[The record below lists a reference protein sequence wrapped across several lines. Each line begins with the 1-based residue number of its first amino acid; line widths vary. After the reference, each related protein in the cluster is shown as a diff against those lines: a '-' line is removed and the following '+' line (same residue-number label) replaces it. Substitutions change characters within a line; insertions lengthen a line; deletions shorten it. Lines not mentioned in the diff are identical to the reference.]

1 MKPTDFIDDMYRPDD
16 LVALVLVSRDEE
28 SKTQQRIWNAKKA
41 ASKGVLKWLKYS
53 NTHGY
58 DIYIGMNPLQPGS
71 RTRNKEDVQEV
82 RRVYLDLDE
91 DGPSKL
97 KEVLQDGFSGKLPSA
112 SYIINTSPDRYQLI
126 WNVEPGSF
134 TPQRSRGADARP
146 RHPLR
151 RRPRRDRRFAR
162 PAAARLQA
170 SRQEHL
176 DHDERHVGEAQQ
188 QTGLASSPFRGAG
201 PNGKRQVQ
209 KLFPTPLWRRYFP
222 FRPRLGLDQG
232 PASRRRCPRRA
243 GDPTRGC
250 APRQARSRRLRQAHG
265 RPGAGITFTGAMKL
279 RLSPYA
285 LGFVLLAEGW
295 ASLGTEILAL
305 RRLTPWAGSTVDVTS
320 VLLAVYLAALAGGY
334 RRGGRLAR
342 LGDPRP
348 RLARRLAAAAL
359 WSAFWLSE
367 PGVLLAFSL
376 PAAPLLQAFAYA
388 VVGIAPVGWLLAE
401 CVLLAHACAPPRDAS
416 ERAGGV
422 FALSTV
428 GNVTGA
434 LAATFLL
441 LPMLGLAAA
450 VFSVMA
456 ASAVAA
462 LVVSHRS
469 ISVHALL
476 FAACWPSLDLW
487 VEATQYVSR
496 NAYADYRI
504 VSIDD
509 DARVLVINNQ
519 SASRHDPQG
528 RGWEYA
534 ELLERTLC
542 GAGEQRVLVLGAA
555 GMTLGQGAPCDL
567 AAHLR

>member
-1 MKPTDFIDDMYRPDD
+1 MK
-16 LVALVLVSRDEE
+16 
-28 SKTQQRIWNAKKA
+28 
-41 ASKGVLKWLKYS
+41 
-53 NTHGY
+53 
-58 DIYIGMNPLQPGS
+58 
-71 RTRNKEDVQEV
+71 
-82 RRVYLDLDE
+82 
-91 DGPSKL
+91 
-97 KEVLQDGFSGKLPSA
+97 
-112 SYIINTSPDRYQLI
+112 
-126 WNVEPGSF
+126 
-134 TPQRSRGADARP
+134 
-146 RHPLR
+146 
-151 RRPRRDRRFAR
+151 
-162 PAAARLQA
+162 RL
-170 SRQEHL
+170 
-176 DHDERHVGEAQQ
+176 
-188 QTGLASSPFRGAG
+188 
-201 PNGKRQVQ
+201 
-209 KLFPTPLWRRYFP
+209 
-222 FRPRLGLDQG
+222 
-232 PASRRRCPRRA
+232 
-243 GDPTRGC
+243 
-250 APRQARSRRLRQAHG
+250 
-265 RPGAGITFTGAMKL
+265 
-279 RLSPYA
+279 LSPYV

-305 RRLTPWAGSTVDVTS
+305 RRLTPWAGSSVDVTS

-367 PGVLLAFSL
+367 AGVLLAFSL
-376 PAAPLLQAFAYA
+376 PAAPLLQTFAYA

-441 LPMLGLAAA
+441 MPTLGLAAA

-462 LVVSHRS
+462 LLVSHRS
-469 ISVHALL
+469 VSVLML
-476 FAACWPSLDLW
+476 IIAACWPGIDLW
-487 VEATQYVSR
+487 VEATQYVAR

-504 VSIDD
+504 VEIDD
-509 DARVLVINNQ
+509 DARILAINNQ

-528 RGWEYA
+528 QGWDYA

-555 GMTLGQGAPCDL
+555 GMTIGQGAPCELEINFVDIDPAQEQIASQFLGVPMGEAGTFAGRDARAYLRGDPGGWPAIVVDAFTNPRSMPRHLLTAEFYRLARSRLADGGSLYVNHTAYPGEELFITRAERTLRSVFSACTVRAAQLGPDIAWHDEASFDRNLLFRCRKNPLDGDRVIYSDSVSRADL
-567 AAHLR
+567 DRSLRLPKSRDHRTMFIEGDSTHE